1 MVGLP
6 AVGKT
11 HIATKIS
18 RYLSWLGYATRTFE
32 VSALRRERVGIVEPD
47 IFYNP
52 GAFLLVLFVL
62 PFSFITTL

>member
-11 HIATKIS
+11 HIATKIT
-18 RYLSWLGYATRTFE
+18 RYLSWLGYAAQTFE
-32 VSALRRERVGIVEPD
+32 VTALRREKVGVVEPD

-52 GAFLLVLFVL
+52 G
-62 PFSFITTL
+62 